1 MEKIKEH
8 KGKKYLRFDDYVL
21 NIELDRIKEIIDTEE
36 FDST

>member
-8 KGKKYLRFDDYVL
+8 KGKKYLRFYDYVL

-36 FDST
+36 FDNT